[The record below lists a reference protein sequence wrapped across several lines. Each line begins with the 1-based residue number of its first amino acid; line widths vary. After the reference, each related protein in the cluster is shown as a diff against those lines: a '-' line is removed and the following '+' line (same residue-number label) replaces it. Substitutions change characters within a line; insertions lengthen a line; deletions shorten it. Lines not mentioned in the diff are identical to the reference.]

1 MYQKTFALTV
11 RSLRVDARQL
21 SPHLMRAGLA
31 GFVLLNLT
39 MAQVS
44 FGSQAPGLNLFRMI
58 VYTNIGFASLIV
70 PMLFANAITEEKEE
84 RMLPLLQIAGVSPL
98 TILVGKS
105 LPRLTSVLLILVI
118 QIPFSLLAITLGGV
132 TFSQIIASY
141 LAIAAYILFVGSLSL
156 WCSVIFRIT
165 GNAIG
170 LAGILILGYHLVPLV
185 AYGLL
190 TAMSFSPNWSGIA
203 KPALATL
210 NGYWQTTIFTQISTI
225 FVAGSAPAFWTWQV
239 GTNLAAGM
247 IFFLL
252 SWSTFNVFNRE
263 TDTAP
268 VRRKS
273 RNKARRARTSRT
285 WKSALVWKDFYFS
298 AGGMKFAYA
307 KIVLYAAL
315 VALIA
320 FVQANWDWR
329 QIQPDMVANI
339 VAWIMFF
346 LFLPLELIRTIS
358 RTFESEVKEKTL
370 SSLMMLPKTTRR
382 IAYSKLLGG
391 LLGLIPV
398 LVFICLA
405 FAVQP
410 TMLGPFIRTLRSSE
424 PVVTSLIAVNI
435 LAHML
440 LYLHLVA
447 WLSILM
453 NGWWSIIDAWLLHY
467 FGTMAPTTMISLVWA
482 VFGVPLPEWFGYLVG
497 YFAAAIVFG
506 FTVFLHFNI
515 GRQLEAKAAEA

>member
-1 MYQKTFALTV
+1 
-11 RSLRVDARQL
+11 
-21 SPHLMRAGLA
+21 MRAGLA
-31 GFVLLNLT
+31 AFVLLNLS

-98 TILVGKS
+98 TILIGKS

-132 TFSQIIASY
+132 TFAQISACYI
-141 LAIAAYILFVGSLSL
+141 AIAAYILFVGSLSL
-156 WCSVIFRIT
+156 WCSVILRLT

-185 AYGLL
+185 VFGLL
-190 TAMSFSPNWSGIA
+190 TALSFSANWGGIA
-203 KPALATL
+203 KPALITL
-210 NGYWQTTIFTQISTI
+210 NSYWQTTIFTQISTI
-225 FVAGSAPAFWTWQV
+225 FVAGSVPDFLTWQA
-239 GTNLAAGM
+239 GTHLAAALF
-247 IFFLL
+247 FFLL

-268 VRRKS
+268 VSRKS
-273 RNKARRARTSRT
+273 RNKARRARSGRT
-285 WKSALVWKDFYFS
+285 WKAALVWKDFYFS

-307 KIVLYAAL
+307 KIVLYASL
-315 VALIA
+315 VTLIA

-329 QIQPDMVANI
+329 QIQPGVVANI
-339 VAWIMFF
+339 AAGIMFF
-346 LFLPLELIRTIS
+346 FLLPLELIRTIS

-405 FAVQP
+405 FIVQP
-410 TMLGPFIRTLRSSE
+410 TMLDHFFRDLRSSE
-424 PVVTSLIAVNI
+424 PVMASIISLNI
-435 LAHML
+435 LAHAL

-447 WLSILM
+447 WLSLRM
-453 NGWWSIIDAWLLHY
+453 NGWWSIIVAWLLQY
-467 FGTMAPTTMISLVWA
+467 FGTMAPTTMFSLAWA
-482 VFGVPLPEWFGYLVG
+482 VFGVPLPEWFGYLLG
-497 YFAAAIVFG
+497 YIAAALVFG
-506 FTVFLHFNI
+506 FTAFLHFNI